1 MHFEGYFRSGPLE
14 GAYFSVII
22 SIPALGVEHNLEL
35 LMDTGA
41 TKTTILDSDARR
53 LGIPYSKLSRLKQPL
68 LGLGGLVETYVA
80 KDVILYFKSD
90 NFSQHEEES
99 KICW

>member
-1 MHFEGYFRSGPLE
+1 
-14 GAYFSVII
+14 
-22 SIPALGVEHNLEL
+22 
-35 LMDTGA
+35 MDTGA